1 MYNKSGDKMKF
12 LITGFEPFSR
22 NETNPS
28 GDILKDLKSENIET
42 LLLPVSYL
50 RVRDLLEAK
59 IKEVKPDIV
68 ISLGLANKRAY
79 LSLEL
84 CAINYQRASITDN
97 DNNLITG
104 KLIKP
109 NGKEAYFT
117 SLNLNDLLK
126 VLAVSNI
133 KADISTSAGSYV
145 CNTVYY
151 NLLELQEKYN
161 YKGLFIHLP
170 SYDNLSYN
178 DEVKALLEIIKYL
191 NN

>member
-1 MYNKSGDKMKF
+1 MKF